1 MGKRGRRAVRNA
13 EVSVFGAV
21 PKLMS
26 ETQLPLTRDVGLHV
40 AELELG
46 GLGRGEAIAETARK
60 IEHIYKTGASIN
72 TIALTSI
79 QRKIKTL
86 LQQKRALK
94 KGQSVDVRTGKSN
107 QGKFRK
113 KKGNSKR
120 AKERLEDKLD
130 DIFLVKSSD
139 PVPQLEEDF
148 YQDQCNQRQMHI
160 GGVDRWESKARKQ
173 NVVNALKKQKRSQ
186 GQEALLELRKR
197 KSETEK
203 QKLFSKQS
211 WNQTDETD
219 EEEIQESE
227 VGRGQAEVRVYGLG
241 KVLETAT
248 VEKRRR
254 LSQESKTLAGELM
267 ETCERFGISET
278 ATSTLFN
285 LFTAKSKEDQ
295 KLNQSQV
302 AKMKRKIRLK
312 KVEEFE
318 PENIPEA
325 IGFDER
331 KDDTKVVV
339 GEGHNGRKKFETKK
353 EEHCVV
359 ILFPGDEFAGHVVP
373 QDGSGATLAKQLA
386 RFVEDR
392 QISMTRVKS
401 LVSDG
406 CEKMVGWKSGVH
418 ATLESI
424 FKVPFQR
431 IICFFHHLEKTFEV
445 ILLLY
450 SGHTTS
456 PGTYSRGVGKEVKGE
471 VHKLTVV
478 AFGVLP
484 NPALL
489 SLIDNI
495 PEDVFKDLST
505 DHQIFIR
512 LE

>member
-1 MGKRGRRAVRNA
+1 MGKRGRRAERNA
-13 EVSVFGAV
+13 ERSVFGAA

-46 GLGRGEAIAETARK
+46 GLGRREAIEETAQK
-60 IEHIYKTGASIN
+60 IEHIYNYASIN

-86 LQQKRALK
+86 LQLKRARK
-94 KGQSVDVRTGKSN
+94 KGQSVDVRTGKAN

-113 KKGNSKR
+113 KKGNSHR
-120 AKERLEDKLD
+120 SKEKLEDKLD
-130 DIFLVKSSD
+130 DLFLVKSAD
-139 PVPQLEEDF
+139 PVPQLEEEF
-148 YQDQCNQRQMHI
+148 YLDQCNQRQMHI
-160 GGVDRWESKARKQ
+160 GGVDKWESKTRKR
-173 NVVNALKKQKRSQ
+173 NVVNALKKQKRSCE
-186 GQEALLELRKR
+186 QEALLELRRR

-211 WNQTDETD
+211 WNRTDETD
-219 EEEIQESE
+219 EEESDL
-227 VGRGQAEVRVYGLG
+227 GRGEAEVRVYGKG
-241 KVLETAT
+241 EVLETAA

-254 LSQESKTLAGELM
+254 LSQQSKTLAAELM

-285 LFTAKSKEDQ
+285 LFTAKSKEGQ

-318 PENIPEA
+318 PENITEA

-339 GEGHNGRKKFETKK
+339 GEGHKGRKKFETKK

-373 QDGSGATLAKQLA
+373 EDGSGVTLAKQLA
-386 RFVEDR
+386 QFVKDR
-392 QISMTRVKS
+392 HISMTRVKS

-406 CEKMVGWKSGVH
+406 CEKMVGWRSGVH
-418 ATLESI
+418 ATLELI

-450 SGHTTS
+450 SGHSTS

-471 VHKLTVV
+471 IHKMAVV
-478 AFGVLP
+478 AFEVLP